1 VSIPSAYP
9 LCPELNEN
17 TSFVATTA
25 QQYKWLETLYPK
37 VFEKLKQKVK
47 SGQFGEFAR
56 VRNVGRV

>member
-47 SGQFGEFAR
+47 SGQFG
-56 VRNVGRV
+56 